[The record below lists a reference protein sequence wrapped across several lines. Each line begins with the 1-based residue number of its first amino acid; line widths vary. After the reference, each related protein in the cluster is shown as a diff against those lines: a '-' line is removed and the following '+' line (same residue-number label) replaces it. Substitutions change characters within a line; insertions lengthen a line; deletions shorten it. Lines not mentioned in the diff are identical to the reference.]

1 MAEKQAAIK
10 EGQKMTKQ
18 FKVEIANMEKEFK
31 VLTKKKEQASRRACW
46 FGLRLMQSR
55 NSRKVARL
63 RSCWRSRMAWPKT
76 WRL

>member
-31 VLTKKKEQASRRACW
+31 VLTKKKEQASRRAGFAC
-46 FGLRLMQSR
+46 G
-55 NSRKVARL
+55 
-63 RSCWRSRMAWPKT
+63 C
-76 WRL
+76 